1 MFFIEAN
8 PGRGEPAAL
17 GQFSDP
23 ARFLRRRLT
32 FNLTLSLIFKRV
44 NRGGSTS
51 SSHIGDDTSQGRAVI
66 PSDVAPPLPLGS
78 YTPMMS
84 PTTMPQMMEAFVL
97 KAYGGPEHTVLEEVP
112 VPKTGSRQ
120 LLVKVRAAGL
130 NPVDYGTR
138 KGRLRPI
145 QPYRLPAVLGNEL
158 AGEVVTCGDQV
169 RRFRVGDRVFAR
181 VAKNRMG
188 AFAQFAIVEENHAA
202 VIPASLNF
210 ETAAA
215 IPLAGLTALQALR
228 DELHVASGQRI
239 FISGGAGGVGSFAI
253 QIAKHLGV
261 QVATTASP
269 RGEALVRQ
277 LGADMVIDYTQERPA
292 SVLSGFDGAFD
303 LIGGDTLKQAIAI
316 VRPGA
321 TVVSVAGMPEPTASK
336 DSGAWALVAGA
347 VLGCELFPEASRPQV
362 RSALPLPLH
371 ASQRRGLVRTGAPRR
386 RRCGEG

>member
-1 MFFIEAN
+1 M
-8 PGRGEPAAL
+8 
-17 GQFSDP
+17 
-23 ARFLRRRLT
+23 
-32 FNLTLSLIFKRV
+32 
-44 NRGGSTS
+44 TS
-51 SSHIGDDTSQGRAVI
+51 STT
-66 PSDVAPPLPLGS
+66 LPQL
-78 YTPMMS
+78 M
-84 PTTMPQMMEAFVL
+84 QAFVL
-97 KAYGGPEHTVLEEVP
+97 KAYGGPEHTALEEVP

-158 AGEVVTCGDQV
+158 TGEVVTCGDQV

-215 IPLAGLTALQALR
+215 VPLAGLTALQVLR

-253 QIAKHLGV
+253 QIAKHLGA
-261 QVATTASP
+261 QVTTTASP
-269 RGEALVRQ
+269 RGEALVLQ
-277 LGADMVIDYTQERPA
+277 LGADTVIDYTQERPA

-303 LIGGDTLKQAIAI
+303 LIGGDALKQAIAI

-321 TVVSVAGMPEPTASK
+321 TVVSVAGIPEPLTASK
-336 DSGAWALVAGA
+336 DMGLGLGWQALFWVASFS
-347 VLGCELFPEASRPQV
+347 L
-362 RSALPLPLH
+362 
-371 ASQRRGLVRTGAPRR
+371 RR
-386 RRCGEG
+386 RARRYGARYRYLYMHPSGEDLSELARLVDAGVVRVILDSVYPFERIADAMARLESGRAKGKIVVTMPDR